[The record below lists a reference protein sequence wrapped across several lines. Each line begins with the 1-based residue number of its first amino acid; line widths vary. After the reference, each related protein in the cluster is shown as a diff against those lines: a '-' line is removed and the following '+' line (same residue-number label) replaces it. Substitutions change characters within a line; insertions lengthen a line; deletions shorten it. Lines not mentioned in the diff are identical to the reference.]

1 MDETRPLRC
10 HGDKK
15 CILTTAEMPLP
26 GARADAGDAG
36 TEHIS
41 LLQWLRGPIQH
52 RSHGGTSTPDGNTV
66 PYGMLQV
73 RHNMI
78 FQV

>member
-1 MDETRPLRC
+1 MNPRPLRC
-10 HGDKK
+10 HGDRKR
-15 CILTTAEMPLP
+15 ILTTAEMPLP
-26 GARADAGDAG
+26 GARTDAGDAG

-41 LLQWLRGPIQH
+41 PLQWLRGPVQH
-52 RSHGGTSTPDGNTV
+52 RSHGRTPTPDGNTALH
-66 PYGMLQV
+66 GMLQV